1 MLIDRSSILCF
12 ALMQVHC
19 GIDQCNDKTC
29 QDPGRKGHRHAFLT
43 FLHGPGHITDTI
55 LIRFVGAFV
64 YVIIH
69 CVQGLVDLVIAKII
83 IDISTGRQP
92 ASLLSFIGIVQQQN
106 SVAVYLVITEI
117 VVIIE
122 VIRQISHGCTPVG
135 TADFLRMKCLR
146 KTRILQII
154 LYGFGDRYDHDVR
167 LDLFLT
173 LCYIFPQ
180 ALLLFVCQHIRIV
193 KHTLCGILAVAPDS
207 LRCKQM
213 NDCHSYGDHRQYAGN
228 NEPYLKIFEV
238 PSQCLSLNIFFHCP
252 VILPS

>member
-1 MLIDRSSILCF
+1 
-12 ALMQVHC
+12 
-19 GIDQCNDKTC
+19 
-29 QDPGRKGHRHAFLT
+29 
-43 FLHGPGHITDTI
+43 
-55 LIRFVGAFV
+55 
-64 YVIIH
+64 
-69 CVQGLVDLVIAKII
+69 
-83 IDISTGRQP
+83 
-92 ASLLSFIGIVQQQN
+92 
-106 SVAVYLVITEI
+106 
-117 VVIIE
+117 
-122 VIRQISHGCTPVG
+122 
-135 TADFLRMKCLR
+135 MKCLR
-146 KTRILQII
+146 KIRILQII